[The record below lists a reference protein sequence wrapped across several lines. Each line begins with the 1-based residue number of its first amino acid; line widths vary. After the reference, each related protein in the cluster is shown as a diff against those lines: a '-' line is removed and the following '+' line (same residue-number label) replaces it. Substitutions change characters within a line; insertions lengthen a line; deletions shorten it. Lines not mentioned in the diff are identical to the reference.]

1 MPCVRLVS
9 WAKGGN
15 DVSGVRPI
23 IVLATL
29 LAAFFL
35 HLAGVATAHDYWIEP
50 SVFRLDPGGRV
61 LFYLRVGE
69 NFSGEPAA
77 SSIERTKRFTIDSSG
92 RRFDVLPLQ
101 HDPAGMARLSEGG
114 LQVVSFENTPT
125 YLELPADRFNAY
137 LEAEGLESVLQARE
151 EAGASQQPG
160 REAYSRCAK
169 ALLWV
174 EEEEPLSA
182 GAGLHARPMG
192 MTLELLPDTNPYRMK
207 APATLT
213 VKLIY
218 EGQPVSGA
226 LIMAL
231 NRQAPDDVQRV
242 ESDPGGRAEFR
253 VHRGGVWMVKA
264 VHMVRAA
271 AAAREDWRSYWAS
284 LTFEVPA
291 GP

>member
-1 MPCVRLVS
+1 MSCARPVS

-35 HLAGVATAHDYWIEP
+35 HPAGSAAAHDYWIDP

-69 NFSGEPAA
+69 HFSGEPAA

-114 LQVVSFENTPT
+114 LHVVSFENTPT

-151 EAGASQQPG
+151 AAGASRQPG

-174 EEEEPLSA
+174 EGEEPLSA
-182 GAGLHARPMG
+182 GTGLHARPVG
-192 MTLELLPDTNPYRMK
+192 MTLELLPETNPYRMRGAHNADGK
-207 APATLT
+207 ADLPGPAGVRGAHNGSEPTGSRRST
-213 VKLIY
+213 AGRERSRRTRGIPRAARRRVDG
-218 EGQPVSGA
+218 ESGA
-226 LIMAL
+226 YGS
-231 NRQAPDDVQRV
+231 RR
-242 ESDPGGRAEFR
+242 GRRPAR
-253 VHRGGVWMVKA
+253 IG
-264 VHMVRAA
+264 AA
-271 AAAREDWRSYWAS
+271 
-284 LTFEVPA
+284 T
-291 GP
+291 GPL